1 MPSNASVDFFDRQF
15 QQQLA
20 RSEHAL
26 NPFEAAVFE
35 RAQGRLLDF
44 GCGLGNLA
52 LAAARRGQPV
62 LALDASPTAI
72 AHLQQVAR
80 DEGLPLQA
88 RQADLREPIELD
100 GFDTVVSIGLLMFF
114 DCATAHSRLD
124 WLLAQVRPGGIVAL
138 NVLVTGTTYLDMFTP
153 AGHCLFDRRALQT
166 RVAGWELLLDRH
178 DEFAAPGNTVKAF
191 STVIARR
198 PPSA

>member
-26 NPFEAAVFE
+26 NPFEAAAFE

-72 AHLQQVAR
+72 VHLQQVAR

-138 NVLVTGTTYLDMFTP
+138 NVLVTGTTYLDMFAP

>member
-1 MPSNASVDFFDRQF
+1 MLPNASVDFFDRQF

-20 RSEHAL
+20 QSEHAL
-26 NPFEAAVFE
+26 NPFETAVLK
-35 RAQGRLLDF
+35 RARGHLLDF

-100 GFDTVVSIGLLMFF
+100 RFDTVVSIGLLMFF
-114 DCATAHSRLD
+114 DCATARSRLD
-124 WLLAQVRPGGIVAL
+124 WLMSQVRPGGIVAV
-138 NVLVTGTTYLDMFTP
+138 NVLVEGTTYLDMFGP
-153 AGHCLFDRRALQT
+153 EGHCLLDPNALLQ
-166 RVAGWELLLDRH
+166 RVDGWDLLLDRH
-178 DEFAAPGNTVKAF
+178 DEFPAPGNTVKAF

-198 PPSA
+198 PSAA